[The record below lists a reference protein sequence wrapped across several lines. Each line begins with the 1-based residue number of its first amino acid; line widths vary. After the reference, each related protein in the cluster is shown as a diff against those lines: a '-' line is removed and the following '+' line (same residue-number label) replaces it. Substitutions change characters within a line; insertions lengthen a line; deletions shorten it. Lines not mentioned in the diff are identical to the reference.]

1 MITRKSAIESC
12 PCDIVLLGRFLIMMV
27 VLLASSLLADEKQ
40 PVRSNNTVDLKELIS
55 QLRSSEYAKRKEA
68 FLELCN
74 PGLALA
80 QNPQDW
86 LLDKRET
93 FDPELSSMLTWIT
106 RIRSLPGSI
115 DSKLDAISDFSAIS
129 QGSIEVVE
137 RYTSQGKLELLLEMI
152 RITPQTAREKIL
164 ENSIVRGERSIDRI
178 FEKAW
183 EKQRSDLIPKFLDV
197 ILPSHPVRI
206 GLNRRWAM
214 LGLEESW
221 KVDVSLDTTA
231 MQIAALESEGQV
243 QQAVQIAKQSI
254 QPGTIEKILLRNQR
268 WDDWLALDPSKLA
281 LISAVWSEIP
291 RVLVMEA
298 LDRHQEAQQYYQ
310 LRKNRASKGVDAQ
323 VLLAQLA
330 LVTGDLDKV
339 FSDLKQNEP
348 NQLMSMYFLHNR
360 VEQLLDFEGL
370 NARSESSISAW
381 LDRTIVEGKGFS
393 KAVRFQSLFR
403 RLGESRWSD
412 AIESRLIQFIEG
424 HEPIQQIRF
433 WKDYLQQTMRYGL
446 EEKRIELLA
455 KALDRHQ
462 EVPRAEFI
470 SGQGISGFPEAQE
483 ERELTVE
490 DLFREAFPYMKEA
503 AYPLYHAI
511 RTKRLEASQLQVIE
525 WLEAFHQGILPQAW
539 SEQEVM
545 DLYRSA
551 ATTKVLQGLTPTGV
565 IIDLAESLEVMGLL
579 EQSVDFL
586 ESIRGQVRADLMR
599 SRCYWK
605 AGEFQQSKELV
616 QELLTRGD
624 GGLEV
629 FQWAS
634 ELLSHLNDQSSHA
647 SLERKV
653 LTCSGG
659 MEAFAAYSREMRKG
673 VRFELPE
680 SIARFLELQYDCFP
694 SSLGNLWLED
704 VFWGWNLSLLANHYH
719 QTAPDFPK
727 RVARNFDLSLT
738 SCLFDLFEEFDTSA
752 SRNLRASLGRNSVG
766 WDLDWSQWAWR
777 YERVFASGFWQ
788 SVQQGDRQKADRFL
802 KSAYRLNP
810 EQINTLI
817 DAVPWVL
824 EKFDRETLKEWF
836 MIYYAPMQ
844 EHLRKYPEDS
854 LIANNAA
861 WLAVKCGFEIDRALE
876 LSLEVTKRYPT
887 DTYLDT
893 LAEVYFAKGETDRA
907 IEISLACQR
916 LNPRDPHHHR
926 QLSRFRANG
935 SLRR

>member
-1 MITRKSAIESC
+1 
-12 PCDIVLLGRFLIMMV
+12 
-27 VLLASSLLADEKQ
+27 
-40 PVRSNNTVDLKELIS
+40 
-55 QLRSSEYAKRKEA
+55 
-68 FLELCN
+68 
-74 PGLALA
+74 
-80 QNPQDW
+80 
-86 LLDKRET
+86 
-93 FDPELSSMLTWIT
+93 
-106 RIRSLPGSI
+106 
-115 DSKLDAISDFSAIS
+115 
-129 QGSIEVVE
+129 
-137 RYTSQGKLELLLEMI
+137 
-152 RITPQTAREKIL
+152 
-164 ENSIVRGERSIDRI
+164 
-178 FEKAW
+178 
-183 EKQRSDLIPKFLDV
+183 
-197 ILPSHPVRI
+197 
-206 GLNRRWAM
+206 
-214 LGLEESW
+214 
-221 KVDVSLDTTA
+221 
-231 MQIAALESEGQV
+231 
-243 QQAVQIAKQSI
+243 
-254 QPGTIEKILLRNQR
+254 
-268 WDDWLALDPSKLA
+268 
-281 LISAVWSEIP
+281 
-291 RVLVMEA
+291 
-298 LDRHQEAQQYYQ
+298 
-310 LRKNRASKGVDAQ
+310 
-323 VLLAQLA
+323 
-330 LVTGDLDKV
+330 
-339 FSDLKQNEP
+339 
-348 NQLMSMYFLHNR
+348 
-360 VEQLLDFEGL
+360 
-370 NARSESSISAW
+370 
-381 LDRTIVEGKGFS
+381 
-393 KAVRFQSLFR
+393 
-403 RLGESRWSD
+403 
-412 AIESRLIQFIEG
+412 
-424 HEPIQQIRF
+424 
-433 WKDYLQQTMRYGL
+433 
-446 EEKRIELLA
+446 
-455 KALDRHQ
+455 
-462 EVPRAEFI
+462 
-470 SGQGISGFPEAQE
+470 
-483 ERELTVE
+483 
-490 DLFREAFPYMKEA
+490 
-503 AYPLYHAI
+503 
-511 RTKRLEASQLQVIE
+511 
-525 WLEAFHQGILPQAW
+525 
-539 SEQEVM
+539 
-545 DLYRSA
+545 
-551 ATTKVLQGLTPTGV
+551 
-565 IIDLAESLEVMGLL
+565 MGLL

-599 SRCYWK
+599 SRCFWK
-605 AGEFQQSKELV
+605 AGEFQLSKELV
-616 QELLTRGD
+616 QELLTRED

-634 ELLSHLNDQSSHA
+634 ELFSHLDDQSSHA
-647 SLERKV
+647 ALERKV

-727 RVARNFDLSLT
+727 RVARNYDLSLT

-926 QLSRFRANG
+926 QLSRFRAIG